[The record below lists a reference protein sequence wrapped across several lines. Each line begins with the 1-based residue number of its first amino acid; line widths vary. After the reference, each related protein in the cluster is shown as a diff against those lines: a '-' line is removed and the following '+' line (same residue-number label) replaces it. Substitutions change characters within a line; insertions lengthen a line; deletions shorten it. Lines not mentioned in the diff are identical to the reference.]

1 MQQIRR
7 RILISALIVLMLAS
21 TVSLLLT
28 TMAPNPTGRWFSS
41 DIVDI
46 TLNNQVFGQQAEIIL
61 SDDLNLPQ
69 NDSSEGERRCFCSEN
84 YQAPPGRCN
93 ICETTN
99 ANIST
104 WSIPDFVTDKIIVDS
119 KAVGQFPI
127 DEQIRN
133 FITVAEQTDRELWI
147 YVRKDSTFSD
157 ATLNSIR
164 ATGGDIIP
172 YFVVA
177 GYGSWLLAEQ
187 TVNNLILFAIIIVV
201 GLLVWEYI
209 GRQRH
214 DNTSPSE
221 TLPDE
226 VERAEDSVEETER
239 YMQRMER
246 LSKKVLKD
254 EDKDD

>member
-7 RILISALIVLMLAS
+7 RILIVTVIIIILAS
-21 TVSLLLT
+21 TVSLILDT
-28 TMAPNPTGRWFSS
+28 TAPNPTGRWFSS
-41 DIVDI
+41 DIVD
-46 TLNNQVFGQQAEIIL
+46 TSLDGQVFGKQAEIL
-61 SDDLNLPQ
+61 LGHDLNLPQ
-69 NDSSEGERRCFCSEN
+69 NDSLEGERRCFCN
-84 YQAPPGRCN
+84 VNHQAPPGRCN
-93 ICETTN
+93 VCEAKS

-104 WSIPDFVTDKIIVDS
+104 WSIPDFISDGIIVDS
-119 KAVGQFPI
+119 KAVAYFAV

-133 FITVAEQTDRELWI
+133 FIEVTEIADRELWI
-147 YVRKDSTFSD
+147 YVRKDTIFSD
-157 ATLNSIR
+157 TTRETIQ

-177 GYGSWLLAEQ
+177 AYSFWLIIEQ
-187 TVNNLILFAIIIVV
+187 AANNLLLFAIIIAV
-201 GLLVWEYI
+201 GLLIWEYI
-209 GRQRH
+209 AQQRH
-214 DNTSPSE
+214 DDSAPSKS
-221 TLPDE
+221 LPDE